1 MPEEFEKDF
10 FDIIKLIKFR
20 KVRNKSQEEL
30 SRDISEIRK
39 SGNQYVFVD
48 KAKNKD
54 EMKSETIKYLILENI
69 AKTYQKLP
77 KKLQIAINLEA
88 KNIAKYLKLPNR
100 IGHTAK
106 FEAFIILKD
115 HTENF
120 VNKLI
125 CQLFN
130 PRKT

>member
-77 KKLQIAINLEA
+77 NSYKSRGKE
-88 KNIAKYLKLPNR
+88 
-100 IGHTAK
+100 H
-106 FEAFIILKD
+106 
-115 HTENF
+115 
-120 VNKLI
+120 
-125 CQLFN
+125 C
-130 PRKT
+130 